1 MLNKEYMKA
10 GGMAQAVK
18 HLYSNLEALSSN
30 PRTEK
35 KKTKKNHMNTFKQKI

>member
-35 KKTKKNHMNTFKQKI
+35 KNHMNTFKQKI